1 MTAKYDFRISRND
14 THIVLNFLQRE
25 NFASFKNMSLNSLI
39 FTHDIWYRLISNL
52 KTSLL
57 VL

>member
-39 FTHDIWYRLISNL
+39 FTHDIWYRLISN
-52 KTSLL
+52 
-57 VL
+57 

>member
-1 MTAKYDFRISRND
+1 MTAKYDFRIVKKD
-14 THIVLNFLQRE
+14 MHIVLNFLQCD
-25 NFASFKNMSLNSLI
+25 NFVTFKNTSLNFVI
-39 FTHDIWYRLISNL
+39 FTHDIWYRLIRNL